1 MSKRSPKSVEEKL
14 EIVNLYLE
22 KGKSMSS
29 LIREYGVS
37 DTSIRTWVRKYKH
50 LGIAG
55 LRDSKTWT
63 RYSKEIK
70 EQAVQDYLS
79 GRGSLETIIDKYH
92 ISSQSVLKRW
102 INQYTSGKAL
112 QTTSKGL
119 GRMKQG
125 RKTTFEERVEIV
137 NFTIA
142 HDKDYQAAIEKYGI
156 SYQQVYSWVKK
167 FEKDGSQGLLD
178 RRGKGLDSKP
188 NLTPEE
194 ELQLKIKQLEE
205 RNRYLE
211 MEVGLLKKL
220 EEIRRRNRR

>member
-1 MSKRSPKSVEEKL
+1 MSKRSPKSVEEKR

-22 KGKSMSS
+22 KGKSISN

-37 DTSIRTWVRKYKH
+37 DTAIRTWVRKYKQ
-50 LGIAG
+50 LGVAG
-55 LRDSKTWT
+55 LRESRNWI
-63 RYSKEIK
+63 RYSKDVK
-70 EQAVQDYLS
+70 EQAVQDYLN
-79 GRGSLETIIDKYH
+79 GTGSTYTICDRYQ
-92 ISSQSVLKRW
+92 ISSRSVLEKWIKR
-102 INQYTSGKAL
+102 YTSGKEIKA
-112 QTTSKGL
+112 TSKGL
-119 GRMKQG
+119 SRMKQG

-137 NFTIA
+137 NFAIA

-156 SYQQVYSWVKK
+156 SYQQVYSWVRK

-178 RRGKGLDSKP
+178 LRGKGLESKP